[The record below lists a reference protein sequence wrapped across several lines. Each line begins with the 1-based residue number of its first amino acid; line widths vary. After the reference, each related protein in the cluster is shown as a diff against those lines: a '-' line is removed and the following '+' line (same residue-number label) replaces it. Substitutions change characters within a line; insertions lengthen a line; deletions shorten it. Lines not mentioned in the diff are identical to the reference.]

1 MSTNHEESFEILW
14 ARPRLEVIDL
24 PSFISFVKKTNEKCK
39 FLATFYKFRRKQ
51 LLPVCEHDCLLGTAH
66 PCRHVLHHTSLNL
79 DERNINFCH
88 FSYVV
93 FKKHFSMAH
102 CGIFVYLEGELYP
115 QVRV

>member
-51 LLPVCEHDCLLGTAH
+51 LLPSVNTTA
-66 PCRHVLHHTSLNL
+66 
-79 DERNINFCH
+79 
-88 FSYVV
+88 
-93 FKKHFSMAH
+93 
-102 CGIFVYLEGELYP
+102 YLVQPTLADTYFITQALILMKET
-115 QVRV
+115 